1 MTDKLPVP
9 EGEISMGQGTN
20 YEKYF
25 LKELQ
30 IPSQPQPRFPQIKS
44 QVKVKTIQ
52 KRQMVVGLDRELVD
66 AVHDLDRQEEFIEPP
81 EMLTDAE

>member
-9 EGEISMGQGTN
+9 DGEISMGQGTN

-52 KRQMVVGLDRELVD
+52 KRN
-66 AVHDLDRQEEFIEPP
+66 I
-81 EMLTDAE
+81 

>member
-1 MTDKLPVP
+1 MTDKLP
-9 EGEISMGQGTN
+9 EGEVRMGQGTN

-30 IPSQPQPRFPQIKS
+30 IPSQSQPRFPQINGKM
-44 QVKVKTIQ
+44 KVKTIQ
-52 KRQMVVGLDRELVD
+52 MRQMVVGTDRELVD
-66 AVHDLDRQEEFIEPP
+66 VVHDLDRQEEFIEPP